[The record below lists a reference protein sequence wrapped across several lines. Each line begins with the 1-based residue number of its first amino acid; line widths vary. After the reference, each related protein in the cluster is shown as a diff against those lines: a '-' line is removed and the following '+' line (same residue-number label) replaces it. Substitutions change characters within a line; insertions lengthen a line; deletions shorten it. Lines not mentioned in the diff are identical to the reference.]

1 MAIHFA
7 VSNNPEETSEEICIE
22 ISHFN
27 GESQTLC
34 DSHQG
39 PRDFFYALIE
49 RHALRD
55 AVTFL
60 AHAVPHKHSVWWA
73 CRGLSKMCGAKL
85 GESPND
91 VIDLAERWLN
101 DSNPAYLAAACA
113 AAEKVGL
120 DQPAGCLGI
129 ALWSESERAPEEMPG
144 FPPKGNRL
152 PGMVAKALLLSVVT
166 DENGEMIKDVERI
179 NSRFKELLTIG
190 VAIAEGQDVCPGQE

>member
-1 MAIHFA
+1 MATNFLLH
-7 VSNNPEETSEEICIE
+7 SKLDETSKDVCIRIPQLE
-22 ISHFN
+22 S
-27 GESQTLC
+27 ESQALC
-34 DSHQG
+34 VTFQE
-39 PRDFFYALIE
+39 PRDFFYALLN
-49 RHALRD
+49 RRAFRD

-60 AHAVPHKHSVWWA
+60 AHAVPHMHSVWWA

-85 GESPND
+85 GESPKD

-101 DSNPAYLAAACA
+101 DSNPAYLAAAFA

-179 NSRFKELLTIG
+179 NSHGWL
-190 VAIAEGQDVCPGQE
+190 EGSYHY

>member
-7 VSNNPEETSEEICIE
+7 VSHNSEETSGELCKG
-22 ISHFN
+22 ISRLDSV
-27 GESQTLC
+27 SQALC
-34 DSHQG
+34 KTYQG

-60 AHAVPHKHSVWWA
+60 AHALPQRHSVWWA
-73 CRGLSKMCGAKL
+73 CRGMTKLAGAEL
-85 GESPND
+85 GENSRAM
-91 VIDLAERWLN
+91 IDLAERWLN
-101 DSNPAYLAAACA
+101 DSNPSYLAAAFA
-113 AAEKVGL
+113 AAEKAGL

-179 NSRFKELLTIG
+179 NSHGWL
-190 VAIAEGQDVCPGQE
+190 EGSYHY